1 MKFITLF
8 FALVALST
16 YSLNAQTKHQ
26 NWNLEQEK
34 VLKKFGLSKSDHRGM
49 ILSSSSSSSL
59 NSECKESINI
69 NDAIERFLNSKIAS
83 DLTEFCIKNS
93 EEDLEIFL
101 NRPLD
106 IYEITKLFTQLD
118 TSKND

>member
-1 MKFITLF
+1 MKILTLF
-8 FALVALST
+8 FALVALSS

-34 VLKKFGLSKSDHRGM
+34 VLKKFKLSKSDHRGI
-49 ILSSSSSSSL
+49 ILSSSSL

-69 NDAIERFLNSKIAS
+69 NDAIERFLKSRIAS
-83 DLTEFCIKNS
+83 DITEFCVKNS
-93 EEDLEIFL
+93 DQKLEIFL

-118 TSKND
+118 TSKK

>member
-1 MKFITLF
+1 MKFLTLF

-34 VLKKFGLSKSDHRGM
+34 VLKKFGLSKSDHRGI
-49 ILSSSSSSSL
+49 ILSSSSL

-93 EEDLEIFL
+93 EEKLEVFL

-106 IYEITKLFTQLD
+106 IYAVSYTHLTLP
-118 TSKND
+118 TTPYV

>member
-1 MKFITLF
+1 MKFLTLF
-8 FALVALST
+8 FALVALSS

-34 VLKKFGLSKSDHRGM
+34 VLKKFGLSKSDHRGI
-49 ILSSSSSSSL
+49 ILSSSSL

-69 NDAIERFLNSKIAS
+69 NDAIERFLNSKTAS

-93 EEDLEIFL
+93 EEKLEIFL

-118 TSKND
+118 TSKK

>member
-1 MKFITLF
+1 MKILTLF
-8 FALVALST
+8 FALVAFSS

-34 VLKKFGLSKSDHRGM
+34 VLKKFGLSKSDHRGI
-49 ILSSSSSSSL
+49 ILISSSL
-59 NSECKESINI
+59 NSVCKESINI
-69 NDAIERFLNSKIAS
+69 NDAIERFLNSRIAS

-93 EEDLEIFL
+93 DEKLEIFL

-118 TSKND
+118 TSKK

>member
-1 MKFITLF
+1 MKFLTLF

-26 NWNLEQEK
+26 KWNLEQEK
-34 VLKKFGLSKSDHRGM
+34 VLKKFGLSKSDHRGI
-49 ILSSSSSSSL
+49 ILISSSL

-93 EEDLEIFL
+93 QEKLEVFL

-118 TSKND
+118 TSKK

>member
-1 MKFITLF
+1 MKFLTLF
-8 FALVALST
+8 FALVALSS

-34 VLKKFGLSKSDHRGM
+34 VLKKFGLSKSDHRGI
-49 ILSSSSSSSL
+49 ILSSSSL

-69 NDAIERFLNSKIAS
+69 NDAIERFLNSRIAS

-93 EEDLEIFL
+93 EENLEIFL

-118 TSKND
+118 TSKK

>member
-1 MKFITLF
+1 MKFLTLF

-34 VLKKFGLSKSDHRGM
+34 VLKKFELSKSDHRG
-49 ILSSSSSSSL
+49 IVLISSSL

-69 NDAIERFLNSKIAS
+69 NDAIERFLNSRIAS
-83 DLTEFCIKNS
+83 DLTEFCIKHS
-93 EEDLEIFL
+93 EENLEIFL

-118 TSKND
+118 TSKK

>member
-1 MKFITLF
+1 MKFLTLF

-34 VLKKFGLSKSDHRGM
+34 VLKKFGLSKSDHRGI
-49 ILSSSSSSSL
+49 ILSSSL

-69 NDAIERFLNSKIAS
+69 NDAIERFLNSRIAS
-83 DLTEFCIKNS
+83 DLTEFCVKNS
-93 EEDLEIFL
+93 EEKLESFL

-118 TSKND
+118 TSKK

>member
-1 MKFITLF
+1 MKFLTLF

-34 VLKKFGLSKSDHRGM
+34 VLKKFGLSKSDHRGI
-49 ILSSSSSSSL
+49 ILSSSL

-69 NDAIERFLNSKIAS
+69 NDAIERFLNSRIAS
-83 DLTEFCIKNS
+83 DLTEFCVKNS
-93 EEDLEIFL
+93 EEKLEIFL

-118 TSKND
+118 TSKK

>member
-1 MKFITLF
+1 MKFLTLF

-34 VLKKFGLSKSDHRGM
+34 VLKKFGLSKSDHRGI
-49 ILSSSSSSSL
+49 ILSSSL

-69 NDAIERFLNSKIAS
+69 YDAIKRFLNSRIAS
-83 DLTEFCIKNS
+83 DLTEFCVKNS
-93 EEDLEIFL
+93 EEKLEIFL

-118 TSKND
+118 TSKK